1 MLGRKLSNII
11 KRLTT
16 NNLLY
21 FEEQFLYGHRE
32 ILLNYCMHR
41 NSELSGTS
49 ILEGSIDHGF
59 AFQENIWKLRKRNL
73 TSAQRYVWNE
83 RQKGAYRGDKS
94 VSDTGSAWL
103 YLLNDLGLTPENIR
117 ERLKKNPKKVIIL
130 PSHNTGI
137 HFKYSIVESLE
148 NYLPYIP
155 SGSDVVVCLYWI
167 DFCDPSIRRAIGELG
182 WKVASNGWAPRLP
195 VPDLTQ
201 GGRQNFLLEFF
212 ALFNDATLTLTD
224 NFSSGLLYALSLDA
238 EVTYIPSKQF
248 KELDRIGNQAEEH
261 LKISEL
267 PGFFPTEELWVKHH
281 LPQLIETKVK
291 SRKFLDFA
299 WDELGYKSFLKNED
313 GAKFKWIES
322 GAEPSAIYLY
332 QKRLES
338 LKELYQS

>member
-1 MLGRKLSNII
+1 MLGTKLSTIV
-11 KRLTT
+11 KRITT

-41 NSELSGTS
+41 NSKLSDTS

-59 AFQENIWKLRKRNL
+59 AFQENIWKLRKKNL
-73 TSAQRYVWNE
+73 TRAQRYVWNE
-83 RQKGAYRGDKS
+83 TQKRAYKGDKS
-94 VSDTGSAWL
+94 VLDTGSAWL
-103 YLLNDLGLTPENIR
+103 YLLSDLGLTPENIGA
-117 ERLKKNPKKVIIL
+117 RLKKDPKKVVIL
-130 PSHNTGI
+130 PSHNVGI
-137 HFKYSIVESLE
+137 YFNYSIVASLE

-155 SGSDVVVCLYWI
+155 FGSDVVVCLYWI
-167 DFCDPSIRRAIGELG
+167 DFCDPSIRRAIEELG
-182 WKVASNGWAPRLP
+182 WKVASNGWVPRLP
-195 VPDLTQ
+195 SPDLTN

-212 ALFNDATLTLTD
+212 ALFNDTTLVLTD
-224 NFSSGLLYALSLDA
+224 NFSSGLLYALSLDT
-238 EVTYIPSKQF
+238 EVAYIPSKQF
-248 KELDRIGNQAEEH
+248 MEFDRIGNQAAGH
-261 LKISEL
+261 LKVAEL
-267 PGFFPTEELWVKHH
+267 PGFFPSEELWVKHH

-313 GAKFKWIES
+313 GSKFKWIES

-338 LKELYQS
+338 LAKLYQP